1 MKRVESFAL
10 VLLLAACSKTPEL
23 SPEPKP
29 STSASTSTS
38 AVPVA
43 SAPSKP
49 HAGGDDIAFDP
60 PAAWQQMPNPNPM
73 RKATFKVP
81 KTGGDADDG
90 ELTLSAALGGVEKN
104 VERWG
109 KQFGD
114 AKPTT
119 EKKKIGAFEVT
130 MVTIKGKYGGGGPMM
145 GGAGGAAAAPKEG
158 YMLLG
163 AIIEDPSQP
172 NAQAHF
178 FKLVGPEKTLTAA
191 KPDFEKLVA
200 SVRAK

>member
-1 MKRVESFAL
+1 MKRVESFAFLL
-10 VLLLAACSKTPEL
+10 VVVAACSKTPEL
-23 SPEPKP
+23 TPDSKP
-29 STSASTSTS
+29 TASASSS
-38 AVPVA
+38 ATPIA
-43 SAPSKP
+43 SASVKS
-49 HAGGDDIAFDP
+49 HAVGGDDLAFDP

-81 KTGGDADDG
+81 KSGGDTEDG

-119 EKKKIGAFEVT
+119 EKKKVGAFEVT
-130 MVTIKGKYGGGGPMM
+130 VVTIKGKFAGGGPMM
-145 GGAGGAAAAPKEG
+145 GGAAGGAAKEG

-163 AIIEDPSQP
+163 AIIEDPAQP

-178 FKLVGPEKTLTAA
+178 FKLVGPEKTVTAA
-191 KPDFEKLVA
+191 KPDFDKLVA

>member
-1 MKRVESFAL
+1 MKRVESFAF
-10 VLLLAACSKTPEL
+10 VLLVLAACSKTPEPT
-23 SPEPKP
+23 PEPKP
-29 STSASTSTS
+29 NASAGTT
-38 AVPVA
+38 PVA
-43 SAPSKP
+43 SASAKTQ
-49 HAGGDDIAFDP
+49 AGAAHGDDLAFDP
-60 PAAWQQMPNPNPM
+60 PGAWQQMPNPNPM

-81 KTGGDADDG
+81 KSGGDAEDG

-119 EKKKIGAFEVT
+119 EKKKVGPFEVT
-130 MVTIKGKYGGGGPMM
+130 VVTIKGKYAGGGPMM
-145 GGAGGAAAAPKEG
+145 GGAAGGAPAKEG

-163 AIIEDPSQP
+163 AIIEDPTQP

-178 FKLVGPEKTLTAA
+178 FKLVGPEKTVTAA
-191 KPDFEKLVA
+191 KPDFDKLVA
-200 SVRAK
+200 SVRPK